1 VLARQ
6 HLLGEEK
13 SREEEEK
20 RAKKTLLPFLSPV
33 VLRGSPPCLY
43 FAKGR
48 KKSEKE
54 TNERKKKE
62 SSVRLQKK
70 IAESDLGK
78 KEKKK
83 KEERTRKR
91 PSGFFPLFLGLKL
104 FALFHF
110 VVVVNQIAGWYDTIR
125 NTSNDVCCFHLYP
138 FFQTK
143 KRKWGSKH
151 AGEVFPGHSVISK
164 CGFGK
169 FPFPKK
175 GEGKKKTIFH
185 IDQIVHETSFIL
197 VAPRTI
203 AMGGKRNARKKR
215 VKSKEEQIIP
225 NMSAFRISSSKGW
238 KEEKKGNMY
247 ISREPD
253 AQSIRDCIGHRPV

>member
-1 VLARQ
+1 MLARQ

-110 VVVVNQIAGWYDTIR
+110 VVLLSIKLRDGTIR
-125 NTSNDVCCFHLYP
+125 SGTLPTTFVVSTYRSGGE
-138 FFQTK
+138 QT
-143 KRKWGSKH
+143 RG
-151 AGEVFPGHSVISK
+151 GGFPGSQCDFEVRLWKIS
-164 CGFGK
+164 F
-169 FPFPKK
+169 
-175 GEGKKKTIFH
+175 
-185 IDQIVHETSFIL
+185 S
-197 VAPRTI
+197 
-203 AMGGKRNARKKR
+203 
-215 VKSKEEQIIP
+215 
-225 NMSAFRISSSKGW
+225 
-238 KEEKKGNMY
+238 
-247 ISREPD
+247 
-253 AQSIRDCIGHRPV
+253 